1 MPWRVRRGP
10 RKKPRYADISDKKEG
25 SESTEETRKE
35 QPKLR
40 KCCRGRRY
48 LRNLGR
54 RELRRV
60 KEETTNSKGCSRQ
73 PDEGR
78 TGSSHWMWVVGNNV
92 FGEHT
97 SSFTGRVRYRV

>member
-35 QPKLR
+35 QPKIR
-40 KCCRGRRY
+40 KCCRGKRY

-54 RELRRV
+54 REL
-60 KEETTNSKGCSRQ
+60 
-73 PDEGR
+73 
-78 TGSSHWMWVVGNNV
+78 
-92 FGEHT
+92 
-97 SSFTGRVRYRV
+97 